1 MELKATRSNVTG
13 THGIKVKYFNLQLFI
28 CLKWFISKIFAYV
41 TDKDI
46 TVFFYTFQKFLNL
59 YSAVFFPPTEYI
71 IQ

>member
-1 MELKATRSNVTG
+1 M
-13 THGIKVKYFNLQLFI
+13 
-28 CLKWFISKIFAYV
+28 CLKWFISKIFADI

-46 TVFFYTFQKFLNL
+46 IVFFYTFQKPLNL

>member
-1 MELKATRSNVTG
+1 M
-13 THGIKVKYFNLQLFI
+13 
-28 CLKWFISKIFAYV
+28 CLKWFISKIFAYI

-46 TVFFYTFQKFLNL
+46 TVFFYTFQKSLNL